1 MRVTFK
7 FYTYLKALMGTG
19 ELSIEIAGKEKE
31 TLLGIIEEIQKRTGK
46 DIRSKL
52 LKDDAFREGIVFVLN
67 GKVVAST
74 KPSEVWL
81 FDGDVISILP
91 PGSGG

>member
-19 ELSIEIAGKEKE
+19 EMNIEIVGKTKE
-31 TLLGIIEEIQKRTGK
+31 NLLGIIEEIQRNTGK
-46 DIRSKL
+46 DLKSKL
-52 LKDDAFREGIVFVLN
+52 LKDDSLREGIVFVIN
-67 GKVVAST
+67 GKVMTSE

-81 FDGDVISILP
+81 YDGDVISILP

>member
-7 FYTYLKALMGTG
+7 LYTYLKALMGTG
-19 ELSIEIAGKEKE
+19 ELTIEIPGKNTEN
-31 TLLGIIEEIQKRTGK
+31 LLGIIEEVQRSTGK
-46 DIRSKL
+46 DIKSKL
-52 LKDDAFREGIVFVLN
+52 LKDDALREGIVFVIN
-67 GKVVAST
+67 GKVVTSN

-81 FDGDVISILP
+81 CDGDVISILP